1 LDRFPAGA
9 YVSTIKALAPGKI
22 NLWLEVIGKRP
33 DGYHE
38 LSSLM
43 LPIAVYDEL
52 ELTMGGTAVSLECSH
67 PDVPQDDG
75 NLMWRAANRFRQETG
90 CSQGMHI
97 KLVKNIPVGAG
108 LGGGSSDAGV
118 LLAYLNQYMGNP
130 LDHPALVN
138 LARSLGAD
146 VAFFV
151 ASRPALARGIGE
163 KLEWVAGLPAYP
175 LLLIKPPVMVSTRSV
190 YQKLTLT
197 SREAAI
203 TIRALKAQPWDFQQV
218 LENDLESVTVVE
230 FPVIAQIKQWL
241 MDNGALGA
249 LMSGSGPTVF
259 GIFSD
264 VAQARKVESQARE
277 VWPRCW
283 VRSTRVLSEPDGSS
297 NSE

>member
-1 LDRFPAGA
+1 M
-9 YVSTIKALAPGKI
+9 STLKALAPAKI

-43 LPIAVYDEL
+43 LPITVHDQL
-52 ELTMGGTAVSLECSH
+52 EVTLGGTVVSLECSH
-67 PDVPQDDG
+67 PDVPQDDR
-75 NLMWRAANRFRQETG
+75 NLVWRAADRFRQATR
-90 CSQGMHI
+90 CSRGMHI

-118 LLAYLNQYMGNP
+118 LLAHLNQRMGEP
-130 LDHPALVN
+130 LAGAALVD

-146 VAFFV
+146 VAFFLE
-151 ASRPALARGIGE
+151 SRPALARGIGE

-175 LLLIKPPVMVSTRSV
+175 LVLIKPPVMVSTRSV

-197 SREAAI
+197 RREAAI

-218 LENDLESVTVVE
+218 LENDLESVTVIE

-259 GIFSD
+259 GVFSGET
-264 VAQARKVESQARE
+264 QARKVENRARKA
-277 VWPRCW
+277 WPLCW
-283 VRSTRVLSEPDGSS
+283 VRTARVLSESDGLTLH
-297 NSE
+297 E

>member
-1 LDRFPAGA
+1 
-9 YVSTIKALAPGKI
+9 VNTIKALAPAKI

-43 LPIAVYDEL
+43 LPISVFDHL
-52 ELTMGGTAVSLECSH
+52 EVTMGGTAVSLECCH
-67 PDVPQDDG
+67 PDLPQDDR
-75 NLMWRAANRFRQETG
+75 NLVWRAADRFRQETG

-118 LLAYLNQYMGNP
+118 LLARLNQHMGKP
-130 LDHPALVN
+130 LDHAGLVN

-151 ASRPALARGIGE
+151 ESRPALARGIGE

-197 SREAAI
+197 RQEAAI

-218 LENDLESVTVVE
+218 LENDLESVTVIE
-230 FPVIAQIKQWL
+230 FPVITQIKQWL
-241 MDNGALGA
+241 RDNGALGA

-264 VAQARKVESQARE
+264 VTQARKVGSRARRA
-277 VWPRCW
+277 WPRCW
-283 VRSTRVLSEPDGSS
+283 VRSAQVLGEPDVQSS
-297 NSE
+297 SE